1 MNESSLVSKSN
12 SVIQNHITVAHIIE
26 DNACVTIEKYLI
38 LLACLRTEDNAY
50 LAFV

>member
-12 SVIQNHITVAHIIE
+12 SVIQNHITVDNIIE
-26 DNACVTIEKYLI
+26 EIACVTIEKYLI
-38 LLACLRTEDNAY
+38 LACLRTEDNAY